1 VTTHAEYA
9 CTYATGEEGA
19 AGPREPNADGEFL
32 IVACYVALGMTY
44 PISRRVDYDAP
55 DDAASFSC
63 FYSPPGHPNPGGLKN
78 NHQSHYVAID
88 ADSKQCSDGL
98 RRAGVRADYDE
109 LVCQN
114 PAQLLPAYKLYVR
127 RTAAA

>member
-1 VTTHAEYA
+1 MV
-9 CTYATGEEGA
+9 
-19 AGPREPNADGEFL
+19 
-32 IVACYVALGMTY
+32 VASYVALGMTY
-44 PISRRVDYDAP
+44 PISRAVDYDAP
-55 DDAASFSC
+55 ADADSFSR
-63 FYSPPGHPNPGGLKN
+63 YYTPPGRPTIALEQDY
-78 NHQSHYVAID
+78 QSHYVAID